1 MGFQQESEQ
10 LDKRFEHYKARK
22 SYDRAKK
29 EADDKFDED
38 FEVAE
43 EKRAKGLK
51 AAKKK
56 FTFRKKKIKEGDRNK
71 TKEEEPKTN
80 EDNIIKEGA
89 KTDEDNIVKDEPN
102 NNQDNKIKEK
112 PKSIE
117 FNKIKEEPKTIEVNK
132 IKEEP
137 KTIEV
142 YKTEENDKTGVKDK
156 KNNLKT
162 KVSSIFKSKV
172 DSHESSNENSSAKIQ
187 DNNSKT
193 KNQSSKIM
201 LPTYFR
207 KPKA

>member
-56 FTFRKKKIKEGDRNK
+56 FTFRKKKIKEGDWNK

-80 EDNIIKEGA
+80 EDNIIKEGT

-102 NNQDNKIKEK
+102 NNQD
-112 PKSIE
+112 
-117 FNKIKEEPKTIEVNK
+117 NKIKEEPKTIEVNK

-193 KNQSSKIM
+193 KHQSSKIM

>member
-10 LDKRFEHYKARK
+10 LDKKFEHYKARK

-29 EADDKFDED
+29 EADDEFDED
-38 FEVAE
+38 FEIAE

-56 FTFRKKKIKEGDRNK
+56 FTFRKKKIKEGDWNK
-71 TKEEEPKTN
+71 TKEEEPNNNEDHIIKDEPKTN
-80 EDNIIKEGA
+80 EDN
-89 KTDEDNIVKDEPN
+89 
-102 NNQDNKIKEK
+102 
-112 PKSIE
+112 
-117 FNKIKEEPKTIEVNK
+117 KIKEERKTIEVNK

-142 YKTEENDKTGVKDK
+142 NKTEENDKTGVKDK

-187 DNNSKT
+187 DNNS
-193 KNQSSKIM
+193 
-201 LPTYFR
+201 
-207 KPKA
+207 